1 MMVFGPSSSG
11 AISSLLNTRDLKI
24 GLAAMALVSTGFVTV
39 LGSWLAA
46 AFGGRAGLGCRFG
59 DGAGLGCRFGNGLV
73 SALLPGLLP
82 SLVGLFF
89 SEVDGG
95 RSWMDG
101 ALSVFTSGTL
111 GSGVTALGSM
121 DSGGR

>member
-1 MMVFGPSSSG
+1 M
-11 AISSLLNTRDLKI
+11 SSLPDTMDLKI
-24 GLAAMALVSTGFVTV
+24 GLAAIALVSTGFVSV

-46 AFGGRAGLGCRFG
+46 AFGGGAGLGCRFG
-59 DGAGLGCRFGNGLV
+59 DGAGLSCRFGNGLV

-111 GSGVTALGSM
+111 GSGVTALGGM
-121 DSGGR
+121 EAAGR